1 MKEITLKSSDIKN
14 YILETFGTKI
24 KIDGFAY
31 KKTDNEFVLIDGDYK
46 FIINIELTAWST
58 SYQLNVKVIIS
69 QKQIED
75 ILESIL
81 GKQRHRI
88 TLGQSMLERL
98 YYSPD
103 GRKNG
108 KGDSLAIWITKD
120 TDVFQLDQVLESY
133 YQNIAKPYFKLFSK
147 LEAFDDY
154 MNKPPFEYPP
164 AYVGG
169 MYNNRCMKGLI
180 VAKLVNNPEYGKLIT
195 IYNDEIKKTISDV
208 QSDSEENYIKVR
220 EYLAKNY

>member
-1 MKEITLKSSDIKN
+1 MNEITLKSSGIKN
-14 YILETFGTKI
+14 YIVETFGTKI
-24 KIDGFAY
+24 KKDGFAY
-31 KKTDNEFVLIDGDYK
+31 KKTDNEFVLRDGDYK
-46 FIINIELTAWST
+46 FIFNIELTAWSNG
-58 SYQLNVKVIIS
+58 YQLNVKLIIS

-75 ILESIL
+75 ILEAIL
-81 GKQRHRI
+81 GKQRHRV

-108 KGDSLAIWITKD
+108 NGDSLAIWIARNA
-120 TDVFQLDQVLESY
+120 DVLLFDKVLESY

-180 VAKLVNNPEYGKLIT
+180 VAKLVKNPGYDKLVA

-220 EYLAKNY
+220 EYLARNY